1 MQLDSTNRFALY
13 PSLRDRVIVVTGGA
27 SGIGAAMVEQFAL
40 QGSRVAFLDLARE
53 LAAELVNRL
62 RAVPHAPLFFSC
74 DVTDVARLRGA
85 LADIERRL
93 GPVGVLVNNAAS
105 DDRHDFA
112 RRRSI
117 GMSAWP

>member
-1 MQLDSTNRFALY
+1 
-13 PSLRDRVIVVTGGA
+13 VIVVTGGA
-27 SGIGAAMVEQFAL
+27 SGIASAMVEQFAL
-40 QGSRVAFLDLARE
+40 QGSRVAFLAIDRE

-62 RAVPHAPLFFSC
+62 GAVSHAPLFFSR
-74 DVTDVARLRGA
+74 DVTDIARLRAA
-85 LADIERRL
+85 LGEVERRL